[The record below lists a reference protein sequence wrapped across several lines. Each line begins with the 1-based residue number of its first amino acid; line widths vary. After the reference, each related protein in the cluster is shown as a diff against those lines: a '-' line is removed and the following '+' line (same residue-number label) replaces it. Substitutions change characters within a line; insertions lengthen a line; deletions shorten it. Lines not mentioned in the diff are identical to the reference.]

1 MSAKITPLPWGI
13 YEDETIEI
21 FGNNELSSVCTMQFA
36 NEEEKEMARE
46 EAKTI
51 VSAVNNTYGAGI
63 NPEAVPE
70 LVNLLKR
77 LVEKEEKAYKGR
89 VESANHFNNNA
100 DGVGVKFDY
109 ETPVALP
116 KWVLE
121 AKAAIEKATIKP

>member
-51 VSAVNNTYGAGI
+51 VSAVNGTWGAGI
-63 NPEAVPE
+63 NPEVVPD
-70 LVNLLKR
+70 LLES
-77 LVEKEEKAYKGR
+77 LKETLAQFKKIDMHYSKDHEIMSRA
-89 VESANHFNNNA
+89 E
-100 DGVGVKFDY
+100 
-109 ETPVALP
+109 
-116 KWVLE
+116 
-121 AKAAIEKATIKP
+121 AAIEKATIKP